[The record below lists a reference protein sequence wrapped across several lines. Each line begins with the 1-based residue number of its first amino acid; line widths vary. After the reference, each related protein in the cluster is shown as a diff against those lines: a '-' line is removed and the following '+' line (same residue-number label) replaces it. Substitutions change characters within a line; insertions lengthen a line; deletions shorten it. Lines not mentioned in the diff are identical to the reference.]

1 MSPPRMAIIEQT
13 WTFFPG
19 RSYAQEELSEALPRW
34 LDGRTLGLARQLFRR
49 SAVARRNL
57 VVTPEELLSIG
68 RSFAAKN
75 ELYRQTVRDA
85 CGALSRRIAEST
97 TEEER
102 DSIDLVVTASCT
114 GFQIPAM
121 DATLVA
127 ALSLSPNVRRINLTQ
142 HGCAG
147 GAAAL
152 AIAHEW
158 LAGHPK
164 ARALVVCVEL
174 CSLTFLPED
183 RSEENL
189 VSAAIFGDGAAAVV
203 LAGER
208 AERLNAPAPALRLR
222 DTFREIF
229 ACTEHFMGFE
239 VRDEGLKI
247 KLSRD
252 VVPFAE
258 RGLPDVFARA
268 LGQFRVE
275 GPHRISFGAV
285 HPGGRR
291 VLEALEDHA
300 RLPKTV
306 TKTSWDTLSRHGNMS
321 SVTVLVA
328 LDQLLHEL
336 RPEPGA
342 LGLVTAFGPGF
353 CAEIGLLETTSGR

>member
-1 MSPPRMAIIEQT
+1 MAIIEQT

-19 RSYAQEELSEALPRW
+19 RSYSQDELSEALPRW
-34 LDGRTLGLARQLFRR
+34 LDGRALGLARQLFRR
-49 SAVARRNL
+49 SAVERRNL
-57 VVTPEELLSIG
+57 VIAPHELLAVG
-68 RSFAAKN
+68 RSFAVKN
-75 ELYRQTVRDA
+75 ELYRTTVRDA
-85 CGALSRRIAEST
+85 CGALSRRIAEGT
-97 TEEER
+97 TEDER
-102 DSIDLVVTASCT
+102 DSIDLVVTVSCT

-158 LAGHPK
+158 LAGHPA

-174 CSLTFLPED
+174 CSVTFLPED

-189 VSAAIFGDGAAAVV
+189 VSAAIFADGAAAVL

-208 AERLNAPAPALRLR
+208 AERRPSKAPALWIR
-222 DTFREIF
+222 DTFRELF

-239 VRDEGLKI
+239 VREEGLKI

-268 LGQFRVE
+268 IARFHVE
-275 GPHRISFGAV
+275 DPSRFSFGAV

-300 RLPKTV
+300 RLPKSV
-306 TKTSWDTLSRHGNMS
+306 TRTSWETLARHGNMS

-328 LDQLLHEL
+328 LDRLLHEHAPL
-336 RPEPGA
+336 GPGA

-353 CAEIGLLETTSGR
+353 CAEIGLLEATSGR

>member
-1 MSPPRMAIIEQT
+1 MAIIEQT

-19 RSYAQEELSEALPRW
+19 RSYSQVELSEALPRW
-34 LDGRTLGLARQLFRR
+34 LDGRALGLARQLFRR
-49 SAVARRNL
+49 SAVERRNM
-57 VVTPEELLSIG
+57 VITPEELVSVG

-75 ELYRQTVRDA
+75 ELYRTTVRDA
-85 CGALSRRIAEST
+85 CGALARRIAEGT
-97 TEEER
+97 TEDER
-102 DSIDLVVTASCT
+102 DSIDLVITASCT

-158 LAGHPK
+158 LAGRPE

-189 VSAAIFGDGAAAVV
+189 VSAAIFADGAAAVI

-208 AERLNAPAPALRLR
+208 AERRDARAPALRVR
-222 DTFREIF
+222 DTFRELF

-239 VRDEGLKI
+239 VRAEGLKI

-252 VVPFAE
+252 VVAFAE
-258 RGLPDVFARA
+258 RGLPDLFS
-268 LGQFRVE
+268 RVLRRFDV
-275 GPHRISFGAV
+275 PDPSCLSFGAV

-300 RLPKTV
+300 RLPKSV
-306 TKTSWDTLSRHGNMS
+306 TRTSWDTLEQHGNMS

-328 LDQLLHEL
+328 LDQILHEEGP
-336 RPEPGA
+336 RGPGA

-353 CAEIGLLETTSGR
+353 CAEIGLLETTAGQ

>member
-1 MSPPRMAIIEQT
+1 MAIIEQT
-13 WTFFPG
+13 WTYFPG
-19 RSYAQEELSEALPRW
+19 RSYSQDEISEALPRW
-34 LDGRTLGLARQLFRR
+34 LDGRALGLARQLFRR
-49 SAVARRNL
+49 SAVERRSL
-57 VVTPEELLSIG
+57 VITPEELLSMG

-75 ELYRQTVRDA
+75 ELYRTTVRDA
-85 CGALSRRIAEST
+85 CGALSRRIAETT
-97 TEEER
+97 TEDER
-102 DSIDLVVTASCT
+102 EGIDLVITVSCT
-114 GFQIPAM
+114 GLQIPAM
-121 DATLVA
+121 DATLIG

-158 LAGHPK
+158 LIGRPE

-174 CSLTFLPED
+174 CSVTFLPED

-189 VSAAIFGDGAAAVV
+189 VSAAIFGDGAAAVL

-208 AERLNAPAPALRLR
+208 AERRAPGSPTLKIR
-222 DTFREIF
+222 DTFRELF

-239 VRDEGLKI
+239 VREEGLKI

-268 LGQFRVE
+268 LGRFRVPE
-275 GPHRISFGAV
+275 PSRITFGAV

-300 RLPKTV
+300 RLAKGV
-306 TKTSWDTLSRHGNMS
+306 TRTSWNTLARHGNMS

-328 LDQLLHEL
+328 LDQLLHDEA
-336 RPEPGA
+336 PPSPGA

-353 CAEIGLLETTSGR
+353 CAEIGLLEMTEAR

>member
-1 MSPPRMAIIEQT
+1 MAIIEQT

-19 RSYAQEELSEALPRW
+19 RSYSQAELSEALPRW
-34 LDGRTLGLARQLFRR
+34 LDGRALGLARQLFRR
-49 SAVARRNL
+49 SAVERRNM
-57 VVTPEELLSIG
+57 VITPEELVSVG

-75 ELYRQTVRDA
+75 ELYCTTVRDA
-85 CGALSRRIAEST
+85 CGALARRIAEGT
-97 TEEER
+97 TEDER
-102 DSIDLVVTASCT
+102 DSIDLVITASCT

-158 LAGHPK
+158 LVGHPE

-189 VSAAIFGDGAAAVV
+189 VSAAIFADGAAAVI

-208 AERLNAPAPALRLR
+208 AERRDMKVPALRVR
-222 DTFREIF
+222 DTFRELF

-252 VVPFAE
+252 VVAFAE
-258 RGLPDVFARA
+258 RGLPDLFARVLRRFDVPDA
-268 LGQFRVE
+268 SRL
-275 GPHRISFGAV
+275 SFGAV

-300 RLPKTV
+300 RFPKSV
-306 TKTSWDTLSRHGNMS
+306 TRTSWDTLEQHGNMS

-328 LDQLLHEL
+328 LDQLLHEEGPL
-336 RPEPGA
+336 GPGA

-353 CAEIGLLETTSGR
+353 CAEIGLLETTSGQ